1 MHREQRRKNRS
12 KASGESC
19 LPQGRAYKA
28 LQMLVLARQQDR
40 REFRVILNPLV
51 LEWFKWELEM
61 EKSDD

>member
-1 MHREQRRKNRS
+1 
-12 KASGESC
+12 
-19 LPQGRAYKA
+19 
-28 LQMLVLARQQDR
+28 MLVLARQQDR